1 MHGYSSSEESDDPRR
16 PRAQPATT
24 NNNDQK
30 KKKKKK
36 LPPQK
41 SINRIWKKFSK
52 RKFHKALAVLPFDPV
67 QPPATYHSNELLSAG
82 YERAAEECRRKV
94 EKIIKECK
102 RVNMR
107 YRDPG
112 WDLDWDLKYEK
123 GHCLNHLGSQKFEL
137 NRTTLLRSQV
147 AVPKAVKRVHEIF
160 ENPTFMKEVSGGDV
174 KQGSLGDCWIMAGL
188 TALANVPGGL
198 QRICVAHN
206 TKIGIY
212 GFVFYRDG
220 EWIYSII
227 DDKLYLKS
235 PLWDSP
241 SMQRDLLQQ
250 IDREDNENV
259 YRKTYQTGSK
269 ALFFAQCRDQ
279 NETWVPLFE
288 KAYAKAHGD
297 YASLAGG
304 WNGEGVE
311 DLSGGVT
318 TELLTSD
325 ILDVDEFWDK
335 EMSRVNDEFLFGAST
350 GLLEHGYGERNG
362 ISEGHAYVI
371 MEARTLKSGQRLVKL
386 RNPWGKVRKGIWDG
400 AWSDGSKEWTTEV
413 QEEMDHKFGS
423 DSVFWISYEDLIRK
437 YSHFDRTR
445 LFRDRDWRC
454 CQRWIG
460 VDVAWKAAYHE
471 KFHIKLTQDSPLV
484 LVLSQLDGRYFKGL
498 QGQYSFRLHFR
509 LHYEDSPDA
518 EDYIVRSH
526 AAEECR
532 RKVEKIIKECKRVNM
547 RYRDP
552 GWDLDWDLKYEK
564 GHCLNHLGSQ
574 KFELNRTTL
583 LRSQVAVPKAVKR
596 VHEIF
601 ENPTFMKEVSGGD
614 VKQGSLG
621 DCWIMAGLTALAN
634 VPGGLQRIC
643 VAHNTKIG
651 IYGFVFYRDGEW
663 IYSIIDDKLYLKSPL
678 WDSPSM
684 QRDLLQQIDRED
696 NENVYRKTYQTGSKA
711 LFFAQC
717 RDQNETWVPL
727 FEKAYAKAHGD
738 YASLAGGWNG
748 EGVEDL
754 SGGVTTE
761 LLTSDI
767 LDVDEFWDKE
777 MSRVNDEFLF
787 GASTGLLEHGYGERN
802 GISEGHAYV
811 IMEARTLKSGQRLV
825 KLRNPWGK
833 VRKGIWDGAWSDG
846 SKEWTTEVQEEMDH
860 KFGSD
865 SVFWISYEDLIRKY
879 SHFDR
884 TRLFR
889 DRDWRCCQRW
899 IGVDVAWKAAYH
911 EKFHIKLTQDSPLVL
926 VLSQLDGR
934 YFKGLQ
940 GQYSFRLHFRLHY
953 EDSPDAEDYI
963 VRSHGNYLME
973 RSVSVEL
980 PDIPAGNYV
989 VYLKVTGERDSNGQS
1004 VEQVTKL
1011 RQKKDQKKASASRQ
1025 KERRRMWEKRATIR
1039 DVTKQQTK
1047 KNADKRKRRRAEWE
1061 AEQNRLDEEFN
1072 AKVKAEREQMKKERI
1087 AKAEAEK
1094 AAEAE
1099 KRAQEADDEAL
1110 SKKTEEVKISE
1121 DKDEPVVV
1129 DEHHKD
1135 HDDAVIS
1142 VSTGSPHLTPK
1153 SMDSTAEGAEEKQEV
1168 PPVSGG
1174 PPAPIEEEEPLPTRP
1189 RPAYDSAGESSASP
1203 ADDHERLFSSDDNS
1217 RDPRRMISKR
1227 SRVQSETDSDEEKM
1241 PEPWNAICIVG
1252 VRVYSKDE
1260 NLELRTVMEGGELL
1274 EGGMGSKGAADLDN
1288 AQSNA
1293 GGGRSNCFRDK
1304 AGWHQGARDI
1314 SGHQQGQQRH

>member
-123 GHCLNHLGSQKFEL
+123 GHCLNNLGSQKFEL
-137 NRTTLLRSQV
+137 NRTTLLSSKA

-198 QRICVAHN
+198 QRICVAHD

-259 YRKTYQTGSK
+259 FRKTYQTGSK

-304 WNGEGVE
+304 WIGEGVE

-325 ILDVDEFWDK
+325 ILDIDEFWDK

-362 ISEGHAYVI
+362 ISEGHAYVV

-386 RNPWGKVRKGIWDG
+386 RNPWGKVRKGIWEG

-460 VDVAWKAAYHE
+460 VDVPWKAAYHE
-471 KFHIKLTQDSPLV
+471 KFHIKLS
-484 LVLSQLDGRYFKGL
+484 
-498 QGQYSFRLHFR
+498 
-509 LHYEDSPDA
+509 
-518 EDYIVRSH
+518 
-526 AAEECR
+526 
-532 RKVEKIIKECKRVNM
+532 
-547 RYRDP
+547 
-552 GWDLDWDLKYEK
+552 
-564 GHCLNHLGSQ
+564 
-574 KFELNRTTL
+574 
-583 LRSQVAVPKAVKR
+583 
-596 VHEIF
+596 
-601 ENPTFMKEVSGGD
+601 
-614 VKQGSLG
+614 
-621 DCWIMAGLTALAN
+621 
-634 VPGGLQRIC
+634 
-643 VAHNTKIG
+643 
-651 IYGFVFYRDGEW
+651 
-663 IYSIIDDKLYLKSPL
+663 
-678 WDSPSM
+678 
-684 QRDLLQQIDRED
+684 
-696 NENVYRKTYQTGSKA
+696 
-711 LFFAQC
+711 
-717 RDQNETWVPL
+717 
-727 FEKAYAKAHGD
+727 
-738 YASLAGGWNG
+738 
-748 EGVEDL
+748 
-754 SGGVTTE
+754 
-761 LLTSDI
+761 
-767 LDVDEFWDKE
+767 
-777 MSRVNDEFLF
+777 
-787 GASTGLLEHGYGERN
+787 
-802 GISEGHAYV
+802 
-811 IMEARTLKSGQRLV
+811 
-825 KLRNPWGK
+825 
-833 VRKGIWDGAWSDG
+833 
-846 SKEWTTEVQEEMDH
+846 
-860 KFGSD
+860 
-865 SVFWISYEDLIRKY
+865 
-879 SHFDR
+879 
-884 TRLFR
+884 
-889 DRDWRCCQRW
+889 
-899 IGVDVAWKAAYH
+899 
-911 EKFHIKLTQDSPLVL
+911 QDSPLVL

-980 PDIPAGNYV
+980 PDLPAGNYV

-1004 VEQVTKL
+1004 VEQVVKREAADRTENEKLAQVGHAYDLAHSKAWDHMDKVTKL

-1025 KERRRMWEKRATIR
+1025 KERRRMWEKRSTNR

-1072 AKVKAEREQMKKERI
+1072 AKVKAEREQMKKERL

-1110 SKKTEEVKISE
+1110 SKKTEEIKISD

-1153 SMDSTAEGAEEKQEV
+1153 SMDSTVEGAEEKQEV

-1174 PPAPIEEEEPLPTRP
+1174 PPAPIEEEEPLPIRP
-1189 RPAYDSAGESSASP
+1189 RPAYDSAGESSDSP
-1203 ADDHERLFSSDDNS
+1203 VEDWEALYSSDDMA
-1217 RDPRRMISKR
+1217 RKPRLT
-1227 SRVQSETDSDEEKM
+1227 QANQAAAQDDYDSEEEKM

-1252 VRVYSKDE
+1252 VRVYSKDD

-1293 GGGRSNCFRDK
+1293 GGGRAEDK
-1304 AGWHQGARDI
+1304 DATKTKQDDDRSYPPVIRKDGKYVEDENT
-1314 SGHQQGQQRH
+1314 SGEKYSSIQSYFHIDSAFTTRVNSPAPTPYEHDRRLEFPVASR